1 MISKFHQIGV
11 AQIGNRR
18 LSYVKGTLD
27 VDVVVF
33 HDEVIVFDFVVVVRP
48 IVFFRD
54 ISSELVLEVLATMEA
69 AFQLVKA
76 RIGLVIDLL
85 VDLVFGDAFAIDQA

>member
-1 MISKFHQIGV
+1 MDAPSGLLRGKLRWASMGSVVMMVSIRSSKLGTHQ
-11 AQIGNRR
+11 GNRR
-18 LSYVKGTLD
+18 LSYAKRTLD

-54 ISSELVLEVLATMEA
+54 IPSKLVLEVLATMEA
-69 AFQLVKA
+69 AF
-76 RIGLVIDLL
+76 
-85 VDLVFGDAFAIDQA
+85 